1 MPHPSRPVLTVY
13 RRTACELCDDAER
26 LLQSVL
32 EERVVRGDLV
42 PAVRRVSIDGD
53 PELEARYGASM
64 PVFDLGGTELSLV
77 TSRRQLTAF
86 LDRVMPR
93 VA

>member
-1 MPHPSRPVLTVY
+1 MSHPSRPTLTVY
-13 RRTACELCDDAER
+13 RRTACELCDEAEQ
-26 LLQSVL
+26 LLQAVL

-42 PAVRRVSIDGD
+42 PEVRRVAIDGD
-53 PELEARYGASM
+53 PELEARFGASV
-64 PVFDLGGTELSLV
+64 PVFDFDGAELALV
-77 TSRRQLTAF
+77 TSRRQLATF